1 MELTVEIFTSF
12 RIICFVKVISLIYQ
26 NQINSLD
33 FSDILYLKAVDISA
47 EQPQMILKFKT
58 TNAIMEKQNIPLL
71 SHSEKDNTPWNEVVN
86 PPRKVDVTVTMTISK
101 TFTVETT
108 EYTMEKDI
116 DKDGNVGVIY
126 KYADGALERAVDE
139 QVTLPNQAY
148 DELHHAVFLTE
159 DYQARDSMEDLNG
172 WHTESLEIECAD

>member
-1 MELTVEIFTSF
+1 MT
-12 RIICFVKVISLIYQ
+12 
-26 NQINSLD
+26 
-33 FSDILYLKAVDISA
+33 
-47 EQPQMILKFKT
+47 
-58 TNAIMEKQNIPLL
+58 KQNTPIL
-71 SHSEKDNTPWNEVVN
+71 SRSEEDNAPWNEVVN

-159 DYQARDSMEDLNG
+159 DYQARDSMEDLEGWFVEDLQVDEALIKRKNG
-172 WHTESLEIECAD
+172 GFKRSRQEPPRLGGGSSQESSNI